1 MRVISKLYGQRFG
14 RLTAIEPCGY
24 SKSKRILWRCI
35 CDCGRE
41 TIVQSDKLKS
51 GHTKS
56 CGCLLS
62 EKTIQ
67 MNKARKIYA
76 NHNKYNRLYRIYYG
90 MRSRCCNPKD
100 VAHYPS
106 YGGRGI
112 KICQEWLE
120 SFPLLFASMLNSK
133 LMKGQGFFKSV
144 YFLPALT
151 SVVVAGTIFRLM
163 FGEMDTSLANQIM
176 ELLGKSPIKWLKG
189 EWTGYFALLIVACWR
204 WTGVNILYFLAGLQ
218 SIPTDIYEAASIDGA
233 SKWQQFIKIS
243 FPLVK
248 PTTVYVLTIS
258 IYAGLSMFLESFM
271 LWKGNNSP
279 QNIGLTIVGYLYRQG
294 IEKRA
299 MGYACA
305 VGLVL
310 LLVVMVINMIQLIA
324 TGTFKKEER

>member
-1 MRVISKLYGQRFG
+1 MKIKKILYSPQAAPYVFILPLVI
-14 RLTAIEPCGY
+14 TI
-24 SKSKRILWRCI
+24 ILFWI
-35 CDCGRE
+35 SPIANG
-41 TIVQSDKLKS
+41 V
-51 GHTKS
+51 
-56 CGCLLS
+56 LLS
-62 EKTIQ
+62 FQDVLKDEWVGFKNYSRLITDK
-67 MNKARKIYA
+67 MFYKAVY
-76 NHNKYNRLYRIYYG
+76 NSLKYMIGTLILLI
-90 MRSRCCNPKD
+90 P
-100 VAHYPS
+100 
-106 YGGRGI
+106 
-112 KICQEWLE
+112 
-120 SFPLLFASMLNSK
+120 FPMLFASLLNSK
-133 LMKGQGFFKSV
+133 LMKGQNFFKSV

-163 FGEMDTSLANQIM
+163 FGEMDSALANQIM
-176 ELLGKSPIKWLKG
+176 EFFGQSPIKWLKG
-189 EWTGYFALLIVACWR
+189 EWTGYFALLVVACWR

-248 PTTVYVLTIS
+248 PTTIYVLTIS
-258 IYAGLSMFLESFM
+258 IYAGLAMFLESFM
-271 LWKGNNSP
+271 LWKGVNSP

-310 LLVVMVINMIQLIA
+310 LVIVMIINLVQLIA

>member
-1 MRVISKLYGQRFG
+1 MNKIKKLFYSQKAAPYVFILPFV
-14 RLTAIEPCGY
+14 LT
-24 SKSKRILWRCI
+24 ILLFWLFPI
-35 CDCGRE
+35 GNG
-41 TIVQSDKLKS
+41 V
-51 GHTKS
+51 
-56 CGCLLS
+56 LLS
-62 EKTIQ
+62 FQDVLKDKWVGFDNYSRLLTDK
-67 MNKARKIYA
+67 MFFKAVY
-76 NHNKYNRLYRIYYG
+76 NSVKYMIGTLILLI
-90 MRSRCCNPKD
+90 P
-100 VAHYPS
+100 
-106 YGGRGI
+106 
-112 KICQEWLE
+112 
-120 SFPLLFASMLNSK
+120 FPLLFASLLNSK

-151 SVVVAGTIFRLM
+151 SVVVAGTIFRLI
-163 FGEMDTSLANQIM
+163 FGEMESSLANQIM
-176 ELLGKSPIKWLKG
+176 QMLGRSPIRWLKG

-310 LLVVMVINMIQLIA
+310 LIVVMAINMIQLVA
-324 TGTFKKEER
+324 TGTFKKEEK

>member
-1 MRVISKLYGQRFG
+1 MNKIKKLFYSQKAAPYVFILPFV
-14 RLTAIEPCGY
+14 LT
-24 SKSKRILWRCI
+24 ILLFWLFPI
-35 CDCGRE
+35 GNG
-41 TIVQSDKLKS
+41 V
-51 GHTKS
+51 
-56 CGCLLS
+56 LLS
-62 EKTIQ
+62 FQDVLKDKWVGFDNYSRLLTDK
-67 MNKARKIYA
+67 MFFKAVY
-76 NHNKYNRLYRIYYG
+76 NSVKYMIGTLILLI
-90 MRSRCCNPKD
+90 P
-100 VAHYPS
+100 
-106 YGGRGI
+106 
-112 KICQEWLE
+112 
-120 SFPLLFASMLNSK
+120 FPLLFASLLNSK

-163 FGEMDTSLANQIM
+163 FGEMESSLANQIM
-176 ELLGKSPIKWLKG
+176 QMLGRSPIKWLKG

-310 LLVVMVINMIQLIA
+310 LIVVMAINMIQLVA
-324 TGTFKKEER
+324 TGTFKKEEK